1 MTDVIKLLDQ
11 AVSRLVRGAAETSTL
26 AASLDRVRVV
36 RKATLGLLAGL
47 SQQQVDFS
55 PAPGKWSIAQIVD
68 HLTLIDGLYQPI
80 FRQMIERA
88 RAGNE
93 EILHIDIREMDPTIG
108 PIPRAIM
115 PFVAP
120 AFSLFST
127 LVPHA
132 VRETVLRIPFIP
144 SGAPTLAM
152 PRSGLTADQLRA
164 NLAEAFEATRR
175 LLQSGLPANFER
187 MRAEHPVL
195 GVNTPAQILDLM
207 CAHEERH
214 QRQIRAVLSS
224 LAAPIPLTEPRP

>member
-11 AVSRLVRGAAETSTL
+11 AISRFVHGATETSTL
-26 AASLDRVRVV
+26 AASLDRVRII

-68 HLTLIDGLYQPI
+68 HLTLTDGLYQPV

-93 EILHIDIREMDPTIG
+93 DVFHIDIREMDPTVG
-108 PIPRAIM
+108 YIPRAVM

-127 LVPHA
+127 LVPHP
-132 VRETVLRIPFIP
+132 VREAVLRLPLVP
-144 SGAPTLAM
+144 SGAPTRSM

-164 NLAEAFEATRR
+164 NLAEAFEATER
-175 LLQSGLPANFER
+175 LVESGLPPAFER

-195 GVNTPAQILDLM
+195 GVNTPAEFLDLM
-207 CAHEERH
+207 SAHEERH
-214 QRQIRAVLSS
+214 QRQICAVLSS
-224 LAAPIPLTEPRP
+224 LAEPRL

>member
-1 MTDVIKLLDQ
+1 MTDVIKFLDQ
-11 AVSRLVRGAAETSTL
+11 TVSRFVHGAAGTGTL
-26 AASLDRVRVV
+26 AASLDRVQLV
-36 RKATLGLLAGL
+36 RTTTLEFLASL
-47 SQQQVDFS
+47 SQRQVDFC

-68 HLTLIDGLYQPI
+68 HITLIDGLYQPV

-88 RAGNE
+88 RTGNE

-108 PIPRAIM
+108 YLPRAVM

-127 LVPHA
+127 LLPHA
-132 VRETVLRIPFIP
+132 VRETLLRLPLIP

-175 LLQSGLPANFER
+175 LLQNGLPPGFER

-195 GVNTPAQILDLM
+195 GVNTPAEFLDLM
-207 CAHEERH
+207 SAHEERH
-214 QRQIRAVLSS
+214 QRQIRAVI
-224 LAAPIPLTEPRP
+224 AAPGFPA